1 MQSKL
6 VTERVA
12 ATAGTRVEELLR
24 DYPDDRM
31 LVERLYLATVSRK
44 PAETEIT
51 TALKALTP
59 DRKRGAEDLQW
70 ALINSPEFIFN
81 Y

>member
-1 MQSKL
+1 
-6 VTERVA
+6 
-12 ATAGTRVEELLR
+12 VEK
-24 DYPDDRM
+24 
-31 LVERLYLATVSRK
+31 LYLSTVSRK
-44 PAETEIT
+44 PNEPELAI
-51 TALKALTP
+51 ALKALAT